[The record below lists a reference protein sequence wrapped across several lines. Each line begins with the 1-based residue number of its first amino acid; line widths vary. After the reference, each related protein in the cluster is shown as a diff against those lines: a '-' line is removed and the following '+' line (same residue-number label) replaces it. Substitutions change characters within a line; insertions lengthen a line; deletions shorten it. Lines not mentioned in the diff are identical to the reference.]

1 MLIIRDV
8 NKPISDM
15 GKKLLIDF
23 DKISLS
29 YTLAKLAIFRQKY
42 RHQHFQVRTEAGD
55 GLQKPHFQQKG
66 VHALQ
71 DGSPIHETHSL

>member
-15 GKKLLIDF
+15 GKKLLINF

-29 YTLAKLAIFRQKY
+29 YTLAKLAIFRQKIDTTG
-42 RHQHFQVRTEAGD
+42 QWCQF
-55 GLQKPHFQQKG
+55 LLG
-66 VHALQ
+66 VILLFGAEEF
-71 DGSPIHETHSL
+71 SFNST

>member
-15 GKKLLIDF
+15 GKKLLIDV

-29 YTLAKLAIFRQKY
+29 YTLAKLAIFRQKIDTTG
-42 RHQHFQVRTEAGD
+42 RWCQFWLGAILH
-55 GLQKPHFQQKG
+55 L
-66 VHALQ
+66 
-71 DGSPIHETHSL
+71 GSGELSFNCT

>member
-15 GKKLLIDF
+15 GKNLLIDF

-29 YTLAKLAIFRQKY
+29 YTLAKLAIFRQKIDTTG
-42 RHQHFQVRTEAGD
+42 RWCQFWSGAILLFGGEELAINFT
-55 GLQKPHFQQKG
+55 
-66 VHALQ
+66 
-71 DGSPIHETHSL
+71 